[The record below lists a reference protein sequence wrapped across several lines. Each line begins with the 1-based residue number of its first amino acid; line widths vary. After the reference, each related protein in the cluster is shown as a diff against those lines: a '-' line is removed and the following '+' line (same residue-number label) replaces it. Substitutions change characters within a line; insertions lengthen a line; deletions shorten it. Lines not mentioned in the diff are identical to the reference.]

1 MLKLF
6 LSSHGHLASGLKS
19 SLDILLGNSSN
30 VYIFDAYVDEHS
42 VQFKLDEF
50 YRHVSEDDQVI
61 LMSDLYGGSVNQVMV
76 TYLNH
81 PNTTLITGINLALV
95 LELSIKQRTVSEC
108 EIEEIVENSRR
119 MMKVVKYENDAL
131 VNDDFF

>member
-81 PNTTLITGINLALV
+81 PNTTLITGVNLALV
-95 LELSIKQRTVSEC
+95 LELSIKQGTVSEC

-119 MMKVVKYENDAL
+119 MMKVVKFENDAL

>member
-76 TYLNH
+76 TYLDH

-95 LELSIKQRTVSEC
+95 LELSIKQGTVSEC

>member
-1 MLKLF
+1 MLKIF
-6 LSSHGHLASGLKS
+6 LSSHGHLASGFKS

-50 YRHVSEDDQVI
+50 YQLVCADDQVI
-61 LMSDLYGGSVNQVMV
+61 LMSDLYGGSVNQAM
-76 TYLNH
+76 TAYLNH
-81 PNTTLITGINLALV
+81 PNTTLITGINLSLI
-95 LELSIKQRTVSEC
+95 LELSIKQGIVSEI
-108 EIEEIVENSRR
+108 EIEEIVKNSRR
-119 MMKVVKYENDAL
+119 MMKVVKYENETL

>member
-61 LMSDLYGGSVNQVMV
+61 LMSDLYGGSVNHVMV

-81 PNTTLITGINLALV
+81 PNTTLITGVNLALV
-95 LELSIKQRTVSEC
+95 LELSIKQGTVSEC

-119 MMKVVKYENDAL
+119 MMKVVKFENDAL

>member
-81 PNTTLITGINLALV
+81 PNTTLITGVNLALV
-95 LELSIKQRTVSEC
+95 LELSIKQGTVSEC

-119 MMKVVKYENDAL
+119 MMKVVKFEDDAL